1 MSVLFHGLV
10 ALTYIALGAAT
21 AFGLPLLSAS
31 VEPVLA
37 LFAGGAV
44 LIGGA
49 FAHQS
54 MVNSSR
60 GRDIMRELSVVASSN
75 EAMQRDLEATRSE
88 LHDIKTHFGDD
99 NPLGASDIELEKNTR
114 SSNEV
119 LGELRLL
126 RTLFSQLTSKKG
138 AKKKAAP
145 PITKTAAESPKRN
158 DAAESVAEP
167 ASAPPA
173 STPTEL
179 ILDKSAPEQ
188 DDSKSEYRASY
199 MGLSSTV
206 QPGGDAELVQ
216 FPSGKSQKNPPTVA
230 LNSNAQD
237 ILAITRDAL
246 ERARVN
252 LFLQPIVSLPT
263 RKVEYYEAYSRIQD
277 HDGNFIGPHQ
287 YLELAERAG
296 LVGAIDNN
304 LLFRC
309 IQLLR
314 RVRRHNRDYGFFC
327 NVSPHTLRDEA
338 FFGQFIEFLSE
349 NVELANDLIFE
360 FSQIDVETHYNEFS
374 DHLDRLAELG
384 FSFSIDR
391 VERLDL
397 NFSEIAKRNFHYV
410 KVEADN
416 LISLANTDRG
426 RDQMLYLQEDLIDS
440 RVTMIVEKIETEP
453 QLVELLDHN
462 IRFGQGYLF
471 GEPRESKA

>member
-1 MSVLFHGLV
+1 
-10 ALTYIALGAAT
+10 
-21 AFGLPLLSAS
+21 

-37 LFAGGAV
+37 FFAGGAV

-54 MVNSSR
+54 IVNSSR
-60 GRDIMRELSVVASSN
+60 GRDIMRELSVVSATN

-88 LHDIKTHFGDD
+88 LRDIKTHFGDD

-138 AKKKAAP
+138 AKKTSAPTKA
-145 PITKTAAESPKRN
+145 KT
-158 DAAESVAEP
+158 VAEGAP
-167 ASAPPA
+167 APKANVPDA
-173 STPTEL
+173 RGEL
-179 ILDKSAPEQ
+179 KLDTLAPEQ
-188 DDSKSEYRASY
+188 PDAKSEYRASY

-246 ERARVN
+246 ERARVS

-277 HDGNFIGPHQ
+277 HNGSFIGPHQ
-287 YLELAERAG
+287 YLELAENAG

-360 FSQIDVETHYNEFS
+360 FSQIDVETHYNEFA
-374 DHLDRLAELG
+374 DNLDRLAELG

-397 NFSEIAKRNFHYV
+397 NFGEIAKRNFHYV

-426 RDQMLYLQEDLIDS
+426 RDQMLYLQEDLLDS

>member
-1 MSVLFHGLV
+1 MSVLFHSLV
-10 ALTYIALGAAT
+10 ALTYIALGAAA
-21 AFGLPLLSAS
+21 AFGLPLLS
-31 VEPVLA
+31 VTIEPVLA

-49 FAHQS
+49 IAHQS
-54 MVNSSR
+54 IVNSSR
-60 GRDIMRELSVVASSN
+60 GRDIMRELIVVSSSS
-75 EAMQRDLEATRSE
+75 EAMQRDLEATRNE
-88 LHDIKTHFGDD
+88 LREIKSHIGDE
-99 NPLGASDIELEKNTR
+99 NPLGSGMELEKNTR

-138 AKKKAAP
+138 AKKSAAP
-145 PITKTAAESPKRN
+145 VQAQSTISDAVRSAETK
-158 DAAESVAEP
+158 
-167 ASAPPA
+167 
-173 STPTEL
+173 
-179 ILDKSAPEQ
+179 KSADPGELML
-188 DDSKSEYRASY
+188 DSVTPGKPDAKGEYRASY
-199 MGLSSTV
+199 MGLSGSLQTGEE
-206 QPGGDAELVQ
+206 PKSVQ
-216 FPSGKSQKNPPTVA
+216 FPSANSQHIPASSGVGN
-230 LNSNAQD
+230 NAQD

-252 LFLQPIVSLPT
+252 IFLQPIVSLPT
-263 RKVEYYEAYSRIQD
+263 RRVEYYEAYSRIQD

-327 NVSPHTLRDEA
+327 NVSPHTLRDET
-338 FFGQFIEFLSE
+338 FFGQFVEFLSE

-360 FSQIDVETHYNEFS
+360 FSQADVETHYLEFAEN
-374 DHLDRLAELG
+374 LDRLAELG
-384 FSFSIDR
+384 FCFSMDR

-397 NFSEIAKRNFHYV
+397 NFMEIAKRNFHFV

-416 LISLANTDRG
+416 LISLANTERG
-426 RDQMLYLQEDLIDS
+426 RDQLLNLQEDLLDS

-462 IRFGQGYLF
+462 IRYGQGYLF

>member
-1 MSVLFHGLV
+1 MSVLFHSLV
-10 ALTYIALGAAT
+10 ALTYIALGAAA
-21 AFGLPLLSAS
+21 AFGLPLLS
-31 VEPVLA
+31 VTIEPVLA

-49 FAHQS
+49 IAHQS
-54 MVNSSR
+54 IVNSSR
-60 GRDIMRELSVVASSN
+60 GRDIMRELIVVSSSS
-75 EAMQRDLEATRSE
+75 EAMQRDLEATRNE
-88 LHDIKTHFGDD
+88 LREIKSHIGDE
-99 NPLGASDIELEKNTR
+99 NPLGSGMELEKNTR

-138 AKKKAAP
+138 AKKSAAP
-145 PITKTAAESPKRN
+145 VQAQSTISDAVRSAETK
-158 DAAESVAEP
+158 
-167 ASAPPA
+167 
-173 STPTEL
+173 
-179 ILDKSAPEQ
+179 KSADPGELML
-188 DDSKSEYRASY
+188 DSVTPGKPDAKGEYRASY
-199 MGLSSTV
+199 MGLSGSLQTGEE
-206 QPGGDAELVQ
+206 PKSVQ
-216 FPSGKSQKNPPTVA
+216 FPSANSQHIPASSGVGHPASSGVGN
-230 LNSNAQD
+230 NAQD

-263 RKVEYYEAYSRIQD
+263 RRVEYYEAYSRIQD

-327 NVSPHTLRDEA
+327 NVSPHTLRDET
-338 FFGQFIEFLSE
+338 FFGQFVEFLSE

-360 FSQIDVETHYNEFS
+360 FSQADVETHYLEFAEN
-374 DHLDRLAELG
+374 LDRLAELG
-384 FSFSIDR
+384 FCFSMDR

-397 NFSEIAKRNFHYV
+397 NFMEIAKRNFHFV

-416 LISLANTDRG
+416 LISLANTERG
-426 RDQMLYLQEDLIDS
+426 RDQMLHLQEDLLDS

-462 IRFGQGYLF
+462 IRYGQGYLF

>member
-1 MSVLFHGLV
+1 MSVLFHSLV
-10 ALTYIALGAAT
+10 ALTYIALGAAA
-21 AFGLPLLSAS
+21 AFGLPLLS
-31 VEPVLA
+31 VTIEPVLA

-49 FAHQS
+49 IAHQS
-54 MVNSSR
+54 IVNSSR
-60 GRDIMRELSVVASSN
+60 GRDIMRELIVVSSSS
-75 EAMQRDLEATRSE
+75 EAMQRDLEATRNE
-88 LHDIKTHFGDD
+88 LREIKSHIGDE
-99 NPLGASDIELEKNTR
+99 NPLGSGMELEKNTR

-138 AKKKAAP
+138 AKNPATPIEAQSTVSDAVRSGETKKSADP
-145 PITKTAAESPKRN
+145 GELML
-158 DAAESVAEP
+158 DSVAP
-167 ASAPPA
+167 GKPD
-173 STPTEL
+173 T
-179 ILDKSAPEQ
+179 KG
-188 DDSKSEYRASY
+188 EYRASY
-199 MGLSSTV
+199 MGLSGSLQTGEE
-206 QPGGDAELVQ
+206 PKSVQ
-216 FPSGKSQKNPPTVA
+216 FPSANSQHIPASSGVGN
-230 LNSNAQD
+230 NAQD

-263 RKVEYYEAYSRIQD
+263 RRVEYYEAYSRIQD

-327 NVSPHTLRDEA
+327 NVSPHTLRDET
-338 FFGQFIEFLSE
+338 FFGQFVEFLSE

-360 FSQIDVETHYNEFS
+360 FSQADVETHYLEFAEN
-374 DHLDRLAELG
+374 LDRLAELG
-384 FSFSIDR
+384 FSFSMDR

-397 NFSEIAKRNFHYV
+397 NFMEIAKRNFHFV

-416 LISLANTDRG
+416 LISLANTERG
-426 RDQMLYLQEDLIDS
+426 RDQMLHLQEDLLDS

-462 IRFGQGYLF
+462 IRYGQGYLF